1 MNTDILDRTD
11 AVAQSQIQ
19 TSQRFSRAARAERD
33 RLQRQRVQLDKKRQ
47 DWLAKANEIE
57 AEVEA
62 IDKQLQVLEELA
74 DARAAPIEIRPVES
88 RDPAAPEQL
97 SGAGIRTVAV
107 PLLIRRHGAS
117 PIHYRDWYA
126 LLRQEGYE
134 AAGKRPD
141 AVFLNQV
148 SRSPLIRTTTKSGY
162 YILDLEA
169 VERLRELLR
178 QKQTELTALLNAL
191 PEGGPSLE
199 AHRQHQQELNRE
211 INRTERKLREAVA
224 AIEAAEEA
232 DAEPLQA
239 RAA

>member
-1 MNTDILDRTD
+1 
-11 AVAQSQIQ
+11 VAQPQIK

-33 RLQRQRVQLDKKRQ
+33 RLQRQRAQLDKKRQ
-47 DWLAKANEIE
+47 QWLAKASTVE

-74 DARAAPIEIRPVES
+74 DPSAAPIEIRPA
-88 RDPAAPEQL
+88 RDPNEPEQL
-97 SGAGIRTVAV
+97 SGAGIRVVAV
-107 PLLIRRHGAS
+107 PLLIRKHGES

-126 LLRQEGYE
+126 LLQQEGYE

-169 VERLRELLR
+169 TEQLRERLRQQQAELG
-178 QKQTELTALLNAL
+178 QLLNSV
-191 PEGGPSLE
+191 PENGPALE
-199 AHRQHQQELNRE
+199 AHRKRQQELTTE
-211 INRTERKLREAVA
+211 INRTERELGEAVA
-224 AIEAAEEA
+224 AVDAADEQ
-232 DAEPLQA
+232 AEPAPLQA
-239 RAA
+239 KAA